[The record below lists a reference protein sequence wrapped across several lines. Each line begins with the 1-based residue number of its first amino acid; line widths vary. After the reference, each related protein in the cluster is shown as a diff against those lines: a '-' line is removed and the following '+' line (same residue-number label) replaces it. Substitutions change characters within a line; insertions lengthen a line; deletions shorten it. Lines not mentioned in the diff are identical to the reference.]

1 MGYNNM
7 DSASK
12 INLDTDYGDGDKLY
26 VSSSYESLFSILI
39 ILLLPL
45 TTYYLELE
53 QSYHACEMFCGKENL
68 QTHQLNIQSTVFS
81 NTGFF

>member
-53 QSYHACEMFCGKENL
+53 QSYHACEMYLWQRESSNSPIE
-68 QTHQLNIQSTVFS
+68 HTVDR
-81 NTGFF
+81 FF